1 MNDVVFIKTMDNVR
15 KYRDNKLLTIERRRN
30 YLVSEPNY
38 QTTKFFSEIV
48 LATEMRKTQTLVI
61 KPVYLGLPILDLS

>member
-15 KYRDNKLLTIERRRN
+15 KHRDTKLLTTERRRN

-38 QTTKFFSEIV
+38 QTTKFFAEIV